1 MKNIK
6 WTELL
11 IFIIGTE
18 LVGALSSLLSGNFSS
33 FYGELTKPPL
43 APPGILFPVVWT
55 ILYALMGISA
65 YMIYVSDTDADTG
78 EKKNAL
84 VLYAVQLFIN
94 FMWSI
99 VFFRFEQIGTAAAI
113 LIVLVVLVIMMILT
127 FMKIRP
133 LAGYINIPYLI
144 WILFA
149 AYLNIGILI
158 LN

>member
-1 MKNIK
+1 MKKTK

-33 FYGELTKPPL
+33 FYDELVKPPL
-43 APPGILFPVVWT
+43 APLGILFSIVWA

-65 YMIYVSDTDADTG
+65 YMIYVSDAETG
-78 EKKNAL
+78 KKAKAL
-84 VLYAVQLFIN
+84 TLYAVQLFVN

-99 VFFRFEQIGTAAAI
+99 VFFRFEQIGAAAAVLILLII
-113 LIVLVVLVIMMILT
+113 LITMMVVI
-127 FMKIRP
+127 FKKIRP
-133 LAGYINIPYLI
+133 LAGHLNIPYLLWVI
-144 WILFA
+144 FA
-149 AYLNIGILI
+149 AYLNIGFLL

>member
-1 MKNIK
+1 MKKIQ

-33 FYGELTKPPL
+33 FYSELIRPPL
-43 APPGILFPVVWT
+43 APPGILFPIVWA

-65 YMIYVSDTDADTG
+65 YMIYVSDASNG
-78 EKKNAL
+78 EKKKAL
-84 VLYAVQLFIN
+84 TLYAIQLFVN

-99 VFFRFEQIGTAAAI
+99 VFFRFEQIGAAFA
-113 LIVLVVLVIMMILT
+113 VLVLLIILVVMMIVS
-127 FMKIRP
+127 FYKIRP
-133 LAGYINIPYLI
+133 LAGYLNIPYLL
-144 WILFA
+144 WIIFA
-149 AYLNIGILI
+149 AYLNLGFLI

>member
-1 MKNIK
+1 MKKII

-33 FYGELTKPPL
+33 FYSELNKPPL
-43 APPGILFPVVWT
+43 APPGIVFPIVWA

-65 YMIYVSDTDADTG
+65 YMVNTSDADI
-78 EKKNAL
+78 KAKRRAL
-84 VLYAVQLFIN
+84 TLYAVQLFVN

-99 VFFRFEQIGTAAAI
+99 VFFRFEQIGAAAAVLI
-113 LIVLVVLVIMMILT
+113 LLVILVAVMIFT
-127 FMKIRP
+127 FRRIRP
-133 LAGYINIPYLI
+133 LAGYLNIPYLL
-144 WILFA
+144 WVLFA
-149 AYLNIGILI
+149 AYLNIGFLL

>member
-18 LVGALSSLLSGNFSS
+18 LVGALSSLFSGNFST
-33 FYGELTKPPL
+33 FYNELARPPL
-43 APPGILFPVVWT
+43 SPPGFIFPIVWT

-65 YMIYVSDTDADTG
+65 YLIFVSDSDTDIG

-84 VLYAVQLFIN
+84 FLYSIQLFVN

-99 VFFRFEQIGTAAAI
+99 VFFRFENIAAAA
-113 LIVLVVLVIMMILT
+113 VVLILLIILVIIMILR
-127 FMKIRP
+127 FKKIEP

-149 AYLNIGILI
+149 LYLNIGFLI